1 VPKWTGAKP
10 VIASIAPV
18 TVQRLGHSEGTAA
31 RALVQVAPV
40 AAPEREPADRNTPTA
55 SAVALAPAAMSA
67 LIEAQEHMAGD
78 ATPTDRSATAQKID
92 LILARLADAQPAT
105 PVTEVAGGGFS
116 VQMLMAA
123 RQHLRETF
131 A

>member
-1 VPKWTGAKP
+1 M
-10 VIASIAPV
+10 IAPIAPI
-18 TVQRLGHSEGTAA
+18 TVQSLGRSGGTAA
-31 RALVQVAPV
+31 RALVQVEPV
-40 AAPEREPADRNTPTA
+40 ASPGRELADRNAPSA
-55 SAVALAPAAMSA
+55 LAVALAPAAMSA

-78 ATPTDRSATAQKID
+78 ATSTDRSETAQKID
-92 LILARLADAQPAT
+92 HILARLADAPPAT
-105 PVTEVAGGGFS
+105 PVTRVAGGGFS